1 MKKITIEIVSDII
14 CPWCYIGKARLERA
28 IQLVEEEIEVEVKM
42 RPFFLYPNT
51 PKGGLPKDNFKSVKK
66 PGLGALLRDEAAKEN
81 LVIDYRKIERIPN
94 TFEAHRLMHLCVND
108 AQRNELGKRLFEDF
122 FGAGKDVEDPITLAA
137 AAAAC
142 GMDKDLI
149 KQFLETDIATEA
161 VQAEM
166 DTLKA
171 DGISV
176 VPTFILNGE
185 HNVAG
190 AQPMENF
197 QRYFSKLL
205 KS

>member
-28 IQLVEEEIEVEVKM
+28 IQLVEGELEVDVKM

-51 PKGGLPKDNFKSVKK
+51 PKGGRPKDDFKSVRK

-94 TFEAHRLMHLCVND
+94 TFEAHRLMHLCTDD
-108 AQRNELGKRLFEDF
+108 AQRNELGKRLFQDF
-122 FGAGKDVEDPITLAA
+122 FERGKDVEDPITLAA
-137 AAAAC
+137 AASAC
-142 GMDKDLI
+142 EMDKDLI
-149 KQFLETDIATEA
+149 KQFLETDIGADA

-166 DTLKA
+166 DALKA

-185 HNVAG
+185 HSVAG

-197 QRYFSKLL
+197 QRYFSRLL
-205 KS
+205 R